1 MRAEIVC
8 NFQSLRILAQRTLLL
23 DVNIG
28 ENCICWTVNHSHEDY
43 FVNFFITEMFLL
55 SAAPQSR
62 CQELFC
68 PAGRGLP
75 SAKMMK
81 IIWSLFVICEILT
94 LSRFNL

>member
-8 NFQSLRILAQRTLLL
+8 NFQSLRIFAQRTLLL
-23 DVNIG
+23 NVKKG
-28 ENCICWTVNHSHEDY
+28 EKLFLLAGFVCSTVNHLKEDY
-43 FVNFFITEMFLL
+43 FANFLFLP

-75 SAKMMK
+75 SAKMM
-81 IIWSLFVICEILT
+81 SYLESICYL
-94 LSRFNL
+94 

>member
-8 NFQSLRILAQRTLLL
+8 NFQSLRILARKRCYLMS
-23 DVNIG
+23 IK
-28 ENCICWTVNHSHEDY
+28 EKNCISWTVNHSHEDY

-75 SAKMMK
+75 SAKMM
-81 IIWSLFVICEILT
+81 SYLESICYL
-94 LSRFNL
+94 

>member
-8 NFQSLRILAQRTLLL
+8 NFQSLRILARRTLLL
-23 DVNIG
+23 DVHKS
-28 ENCICWTVNHSHEDY
+28 EKL
-43 FVNFFITEMFLL
+43 FFSGQLIIQKKITLSIFLSEMFLP

-75 SAKMMK
+75 SAKMMSYLES
-81 IIWSLFVICEILT
+81 IYYL
-94 LSRFNL
+94 